1 MPADL
6 AARTPAQVVQVV
18 NQAIGKAGIAL
29 VARRLPS
36 GDIILI
42 FSDLATK

>member
-6 AARTPAQVVQVV
+6 AVRTPAQVVQAV
-18 NQAIGKAGIAL
+18 NQAAGKAGVAL

-42 FSDLATK
+42 FSDPATK